1 MGSSSTSVKAEH
13 LHQIF
18 GILLQW
24 RFVSFPPIA
33 YLVHHLF
40 ITKNIYFVFWVIIKY
55 HFTDFLAQ
63 IVLVLAIGNSVSGL
77 LYLFDICPSLVY
89 FGFCLL
95 FFSVLIFCYYKILVI
110 GALMAP
116 RMSQVLGPLRWQTKK
131 ILYACI
137 FTYLQIF
144 LHVTTCISLN
154 LNISSYWNRN
164 FFSGSGTI
172 GWCSKTAYS
181 ICPFWH
187 SSINLFYI
195 MLYCL

>member
-1 MGSSSTSVKAEH
+1 MLTFIIWLEVVFVSFLHYKFTFSSPFYTVFFERKPLCTAHTWGVGSSFTSVKAEH
-13 LHQIF
+13 LHQLF

-89 FGFCLL
+89 FGFCLFSFQYL
-95 FFSVLIFCYYKILVI
+95 FSV
-110 GALMAP
+110 
-116 RMSQVLGPLRWQTKK
+116 
-131 ILYACI
+131 
-137 FTYLQIF
+137 
-144 LHVTTCISLN
+144 TT
-154 LNISSYWNRN
+154 R
-164 FFSGSGTI
+164 
-172 GWCSKTAYS
+172 
-181 ICPFWH
+181 FWW
-187 SSINLFYI
+187 
-195 MLYCL
+195 